1 MKSVQAAHCGT
12 RKLLLA
18 SAFSVLGSFAVME
31 VIAATPAA
39 AADLG
44 ARSYSKAP
52 AVVALGYDWSGF
64 YIGANAG
71 WGSSHDTW
79 SDQGTGVDVGSHY
92 STGAVAG
99 GQLGYRWQAGA
110 WVFGIEAQGNWADL
124 RGSHALNEDNTNA
137 HSNLNAFGLFTG
149 QVGYAWNNTLL
160 YAKGGAAVTRTKYE
174 VTYPGGSDVS
184 GDQTRWGAAV
194 GAGLEYGFAP
204 NWSVGVEYNHIFA
217 NRFATSFYDSAGV
230 TDPNKIG
237 RVGGDSDLV
246 TARLNYRWGGAAVA
260 KY

>member
-1 MKSVQAAHCGT
+1 MKFVQTVHRGA
-12 RKLLLA
+12 RMLLLA
-18 SAFSVLGSFAVME
+18 SVFPALGSIAVLGVT
-31 VIAATPAA
+31 AATPAA

-44 ARSYSKAP
+44 DRGYSKVP
-52 AVVALGYDWSGF
+52 AIVARGYDWSGF

-79 SDQGTGVDVGSHY
+79 SVDQTGADAGSHS

-110 WVFGIEAQGNWADL
+110 LVFGLEAQGNWADL
-124 RGSHALNEDNTNA
+124 KGSHVLNEDGTNA
-137 HSNLNAFGLFTG
+137 HSTLNAFGLFTG

-174 VTYPGGSDVS
+174 VTYPGGADVS
-184 GDQTRWGAAV
+184 GNQTRWGAAV

-217 NRFATSFYDSAGV
+217 KRFSTSFYDSAGF
-230 TDPNKIG
+230 TDPDKVA

-246 TARLNYRWGGAAVA
+246 TARLNYRWGGATSA